1 MSDRE
6 TVISRSAELE
16 KILDKLGA
24 EGTGLGQKTL
34 SLQHLFTPQLSEKL
48 KFIGAIRNKAAHE
61 VSFRLHRPEQ
71 FISAC
76 DEAKVMLNS
85 LSNNAGNRSS
95 YQTSSD
101 HTGYTRNARD
111 FSIPPNLVTFNCTI
125 IPVLQSTTIT
135 LSSLTGRVIK
145 VKERTYTTTSGK
157 VSTTTQEQKFW
168 LSLSNTKEEYV
179 ELINFGL
186 QAREG
191 HLLTILYGARH
202 GKTAYAA
209 IYINELNRYF
219 WQERYLNGLLFG
231 GHMFLGKAFLYLVWM
246 CTGALILTGLLASI
260 GMNFLVGFL
269 ISFVLLPFAAMVRSN
284 SVIRTRFKA
293 HLAKIFS

>member
-1 MSDRE
+1 
-6 TVISRSAELE
+6 
-16 KILDKLGA
+16 
-24 EGTGLGQKTL
+24 
-34 SLQHLFTPQLSEKL
+34 
-48 KFIGAIRNKAAHE
+48 